1 MNIDLLSMTWE
12 EFQILAL
19 EHVKQSHTVNPLFCL
34 LHDAN
39 YIGALEWRV
48 TLLGHPYYTA
58 ANKIQVASD
67 ALFSK
72 FAEAAYNFFPN
83 AVVFK
88 MIMREPNDPPADSM
102 PADGNSV
109 KRAHP
114 VDANGE
120 RRPTIALRTP
130 GAYRFQKYPAV
141 SSSGNQGLSTG
152 LSNTVQA
159 GPDDGVNASPLGG
172 RGHGAVQNNIS
183 QSTGSRSV
191 TRAVTKDGPKG
202 MSTPKTHEVGPSPL
216 ATNTTAPR
224 VPAGRQPVSTDKIE
238 VICRPLTATA
248 RRVVS
253 LPSTRVIQ
261 LPQAGPTHQARI
273 PLGPEPPELQSVPF
287 KRFLDV
293 AGIHSKDSGT
303 RHRLSAH
310 GIIHWTFFRSASE
323 QALLDLGFPIGTA
336 RLLCEGVALLEQDVY
351 SHR

>member
-1 MNIDLLSMTWE
+1 MSENTGKILCPETQAEEDTSLVARSPRLASVGLDYLGFITNGQKPEFPHCSFSPGRAPWTIISPIRDLGVMNIDLLSMTWE

-19 EHVKQSHTVNPLFCL
+19 EHVKQSPTINPLFRL
-34 LHDAN
+34 LRDAN

-48 TLLGHPYYTA
+48 TLSGHPDYTS
-58 ANKIQVASD
+58 ANKIQVAGD
-67 ALFSK
+67 ASFSK
-72 FAEAAYNFFPN
+72 FAEAAYDFFPN

-114 VDANGE
+114 MDADGE
-120 RRPTIALRTP
+120 RRPAIALRTP
-130 GAYRFQKYPAV
+130 GAYRFQKV
-141 SSSGNQGLSTG
+141 SGSGNQGLSTG
-152 LSNTVQA
+152 QSNSPQP

-172 RGHGAVQNNIS
+172 RGHGAVQNN

-202 MSTPKTHEVGPSPL
+202 MSTPKTSAPKTHEVGPSPL

-224 VPAGRQPVSTDKIE
+224 VPAGRQPVSTDEIE
-238 VICRPLTATA
+238 VIRGPLTATA

-261 LPQAGPTHQARI
+261 SPQAG
-273 PLGPEPPELQSVPF
+273 
-287 KRFLDV
+287 
-293 AGIHSKDSGT
+293 
-303 RHRLSAH
+303 LS
-310 GIIHWTFFRSASE
+310 T
-323 QALLDLGFPIGTA
+323 
-336 RLLCEGVALLEQDVY
+336 
-351 SHR
+351 

>member
-224 VPAGRQPVSTDKIE
+224 VPAGRQP
-238 VICRPLTATA
+238 PAA
-248 RRVVS
+248 W
-253 LPSTRVIQ
+253 
-261 LPQAGPTHQARI
+261 
-273 PLGPEPPELQSVPF
+273 
-287 KRFLDV
+287 FL
-293 AGIHSKDSGT
+293 S
-303 RHRLSAH
+303 HRLELSSCLKPVLPTKQGSHSALNH
-310 GIIHWTFFRSASE
+310 LSCKASPSRGSWTSPAFIQR
-323 QALLDLGFPIGTA
+323 I
-336 RLLCEGVALLEQDVY
+336 LEPDTD
-351 SHR
+351 